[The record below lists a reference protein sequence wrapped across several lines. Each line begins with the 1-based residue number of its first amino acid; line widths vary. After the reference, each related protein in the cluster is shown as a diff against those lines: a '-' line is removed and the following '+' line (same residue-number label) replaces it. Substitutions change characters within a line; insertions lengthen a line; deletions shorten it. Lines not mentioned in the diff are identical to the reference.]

1 MTLDLSEQ
9 ERQQLIELVQN
20 ARTDINPEIHHTVD
34 REYRDQLRERRT
46 SLEGLLKRLGAN
58 VELTK

>member
-20 ARTDINPEIHHTVD
+20 AYQESNPEIHHAM
-34 REYRDQLRERRT
+34 
-46 SLEGLLKRLGAN
+46 GAGCSSYGKFRFIS
-58 VELTK
+58 TPTA